1 MNDSSLVLTQATA
14 KILKPLV
21 RVLLRNGIA
30 FDALSELL
38 KKLYV
43 DVAEKEFV
51 IPGKKQSVS
60 RISTLT
66 GLNRKEVSR
75 ARSLETI
82 DLSAMTQRYNR
93 AARVISGWTRDRD
106 FQNSD
111 RQPAELSLDDEKNSF
126 KALVKR
132 YSGDIPSGAIADELL
147 RVGAIEQSENGK
159 IRLVQSAYIP
169 EHNLDEKIRILGTD
183 VSDLIKTIDHNI
195 FTDPEEPYF
204 QRKVAY
210 NAIHENSIPFLQKK
224 MQLTA
229 QTCLEDL
236 DQLLANYDS
245 DSNPETTEKGSHRI
259 GVGIY
264 YFEEKNQ
271 DEPN

>member
-1 MNDSSLVLTQATA
+1 MNDSSTVLTQAMTRL
-14 KILKPLV
+14 LKPLV

-43 DVAEKEFV
+43 DVAENEFV

-75 ARSLETI
+75 ARSLETV
-82 DLSAMTQRYNR
+82 DLSAMTQQYNR
-93 AARVISGWTRDRD
+93 AARVISGWTRDPD
-106 FQNSD
+106 FNING
-111 RQPAELSLDDEKNSF
+111 RPAELSLDDEKNSF

-159 IRLVQSAYIP
+159 IRLIQSAYIP
-169 EHNLDEKIRILGTD
+169 EHNLDEKISILGTD
-183 VSDLIKTIDHNI
+183 VSDLITTIDHNI
-195 FTDPEEPYF
+195 FTDPDEPYF

-210 NAIHENSIPFLQKK
+210 NAIHQNSIPFLRKK
-224 MQLTA
+224 MQVTA
-229 QTCLEDL
+229 QECLEDL

-245 DSNPETTEKGSHRI
+245 DSNTEITEKGSYRV

-264 YFEEKNQ
+264 YFEEKSQ